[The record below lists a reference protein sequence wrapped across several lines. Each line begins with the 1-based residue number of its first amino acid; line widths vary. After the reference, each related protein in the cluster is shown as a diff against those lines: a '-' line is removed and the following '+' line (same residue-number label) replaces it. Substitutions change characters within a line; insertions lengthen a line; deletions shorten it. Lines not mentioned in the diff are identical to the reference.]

1 MNIIYVLL
9 KFWYMLFLYSMKFI
23 RLEFLKV
30 FEAFFLWKIWIGL
43 RALSKDRG
51 VKKLIQDFLI
61 SEIWKKMFVRLSEL
75 DNFRLLT
82 FTFIDTTC
90 FLDQRIR
97 KTKLAISSLFYI
109 WCDRPIFRL
118 DLFFLFLTYL
128 LWQHCCFFLR
138 SLILMFKY
146 QSWKIVDHRVFF
158 FTVFRLE
165 NYYNT
170 DGDAS
175 NEIWRFE

>member
-1 MNIIYVLL
+1 MVILIFDEGILLFNFFLLRVSLVSSHDDVFVCDLLNIIYVLL
-9 KFWYMLFLYSMKFI
+9 KFWYKLFLYSMEFI
-23 RLEFLKV
+23 GLEFDKV
-30 FEAFFLWKIWIGL
+30 FEAFFVWKIWIGL

-82 FTFIDTTC
+82 FTFADATC

-97 KTKLAISSLFYI
+97 KTKLAKSSLFCS

-128 LWQHCCFFLR
+128 
-138 SLILMFKY
+138 
-146 QSWKIVDHRVFF
+146 
-158 FTVFRLE
+158 
-165 NYYNT
+165 
-170 DGDAS
+170 
-175 NEIWRFE
+175 